1 MILQEKPK
9 EHNSDWPK
17 ISDYLYE
24 IIITGVSGS
33 GKRNALLN
41 LINHQRDI
49 DKIYLY
55 AKDPYEAKYQFL
67 INKRENVCLK
77 HCNGSIVFME
87 YSNMNIIHDNIHST

>member
-1 MILQEKPK
+1 MINFDDFTGETIK
-9 EHNSDWPK
+9 EHNSNWPK
-17 ISDYLYE
+17 ISDYLYK

-55 AKDPYEAKYQFL
+55 AKDPYEAKYQLL

-77 HCNGSIVFME
+77 HCTGSTRMI
-87 YSNMNIIHDNIHST
+87 